1 MDGDGVLRPLVHH
14 ARRVTTVLLVCEL
27 TPPESGAPAAD
38 AARTWLTGRTAEAE
52 RFVESVVDDW
62 AKGKLEETAAAASL
76 SAYLDLLHV
85 GLRLHLGVAAPTCCH
100 PSARQRRARRRREP
114 PKPS

>member
-1 MDGDGVLRPLVHH
+1 MVHH

-27 TPPESGAPAAD
+27 TPPASD
-38 AARTWLTGRTAEAE
+38 AVEAGVARTWLTGRTAEAE
-52 RFVESVVDDW
+52 RFIESVVDDW
-62 AKGKLEETAAAASL
+62 ASGEVEETAAAASL

-100 PSARQRRARRRREP
+100 PSPRQRRARRRREP
-114 PKPS
+114 PKAS